1 MSIAT
6 KFEYFMNLHI
16 NNISHRYSHVNVLEN
31 INLEIN
37 QHQIVCLVG
46 PSGCGKS
53 TLLRLIG
60 GLEKPSSGQVIQIGQ
75 PPENSINPLTY
86 IFQDFALLPWRSVY
100 DNISLVLEDH
110 RIPKKE
116 IKSIVDD
123 VLERTKLTE
132 FANAMPKQL
141 SGGMKQRVAIARALS
156 VRPAVL
162 LMDEPLSALDSQ
174 TSELLMD
181 DLVSLWDREKF
192 TACYVTHNLSEAVR
206 LGHKIVVLSRRPGT
220 IREVVTIDIPLNE
233 RKNHPDALD
242 KKQKYLWNLMREEA
256 LLADKELINAN

>member
-16 NNISHRYSHVNVLEN
+16 NNISHRYSNVNVLEN

-60 GLEKPSSGQVIQIGQ
+60 GLEKPSSGQVTQIGN

-110 RIPKKE
+110 GIAKKE
-116 IKSIVDD
+116 IKTIIDD
-123 VLERTKLTE
+123 VLERTKLSE

-174 TSELLMD
+174 TSELLID

-220 IREVVTIDIPLNE
+220 ISEVVTIDIPLNE
-233 RKNHPDALD
+233 RKNHSEALD
-242 KKQKYLWNLMREEA
+242 IKQKYLWNLMREEA
-256 LLADKELINAN
+256 LLADKELINVN